1 MQMKGILLVVFVIVA
16 SGCAVSKDGI
26 GPARRPPTAE
36 KVAQTKRQLYE
47 NEQSARDADSSSGA
61 AASDKAQPGILVI
74 GTTGPLRNIEDKDRA
89 GFFAA
94 YQKVAEQWHPGVPPA
109 LDAAAFQ
116 AKLAG
121 WASIQTFGIPGIMS
135 FRMRMLVPTNVAGN
149 AKFASAAGSFLF
161 GTTGDLVA
169 ASSDGDGL
177 LWLQEVL
184 CHDDNTYHECS
195 KDYTMGVFDSITGQE
210 LDRERKLKL
219 KGKLVDVSSFRT
231 IEHSSG
237 RR

>member
-1 MQMKGILLVVFVIVA
+1 MKGISLVVLVIVV

-26 GPARRPPTAE
+26 GPARSPTTSE
-36 KVAQTKRQLYE
+36 KVAQTKQQLE
-47 NEQSARDADSSSGA
+47 LNERTAGNAHSSPGGT
-61 AASDKAQPGILVI
+61 ASDQAQPGILVI
-74 GTTGPLRNIEDKDRA
+74 GTTGPLRSIEDKDRA

-94 YQKVAEQWHPGVPPA
+94 YQKAAEQWHPGIPPA

-135 FRMRMLVPTNVAGN
+135 MRMRMLVPTTVAGE

-161 GTTGDLVA
+161 GTTGDLVVA
-169 ASSDGDGL
+169 NSDGDGL

-195 KDYTMGVFDSITGQE
+195 RDYTVGVFDHVTGQE
-210 LDRERKLKL
+210 LDRERKPKP
-219 KGKLVDVSSFRT
+219 KGRLVNVVTFRT
-231 IEHSSG
+231 DPNPQ
-237 RR
+237 R